1 MEGNRVRKR
10 KKTAVFFRVS
20 ACRIFKIKK
29 QKTKNEKKKKGKKV
43 KSKLIIKYN
52 RGKTSMQIQN
62 LRNRKRFSN
71 SNRDLSQSSVCY
83 NHILSCGYFSCEDK
97 RKKTNWNYK
106 EIYRNKL
113 LSCESWILK
122 KWLCSWLSLI
132 TFSRYNACNLTVLN
146 HGGSFSSHQLF
157 NNLESAIRI
166 SPLFAKMRT
175 NHVKLILNFETSVP
189 RKTRRKKNAFFPWQL

>member
-1 MEGNRVRKR
+1 MLYSYAYKKELTYIVELLEVFYLMKKEIRTTKIKDRVRAPEMEGNRVRKR

-29 QKTKNEKKKKGKKV
+29 KKTKNKKKKKGKKV

-97 RKKTNWNYK
+97 RKKTN
-106 EIYRNKL
+106 
-113 LSCESWILK
+113 
-122 KWLCSWLSLI
+122 
-132 TFSRYNACNLTVLN
+132 
-146 HGGSFSSHQLF
+146 
-157 NNLESAIRI
+157 
-166 SPLFAKMRT
+166 
-175 NHVKLILNFETSVP
+175 
-189 RKTRRKKNAFFPWQL
+189 

>member
-1 MEGNRVRKR
+1 MELLEVFYLMKKEIRTTKIKDRVRAPEMEGNRVRKR

-29 QKTKNEKKKKGKKV
+29 QKTKNKKKKKKGKKV

-83 NHILSCGYFSCEDK
+83 SHILSCGFFSCEDK
-97 RKKTNWNYK
+97 RKK
-106 EIYRNKL
+106 
-113 LSCESWILK
+113 
-122 KWLCSWLSLI
+122 
-132 TFSRYNACNLTVLN
+132 
-146 HGGSFSSHQLF
+146 
-157 NNLESAIRI
+157 
-166 SPLFAKMRT
+166 
-175 NHVKLILNFETSVP
+175 
-189 RKTRRKKNAFFPWQL
+189 

>member
-1 MEGNRVRKR
+1 MKKEIRTTKIKDRVRAPEMEGNRVRKR

-29 QKTKNEKKKKGKKV
+29 QKTKKKIGKKV

-71 SNRDLSQSSVCY
+71 NNRDLSQSSFCY

-97 RKKTNWNYK
+97 RKK
-106 EIYRNKL
+106 
-113 LSCESWILK
+113 
-122 KWLCSWLSLI
+122 
-132 TFSRYNACNLTVLN
+132 LT
-146 HGGSFSSHQLF
+146 
-157 NNLESAIRI
+157 
-166 SPLFAKMRT
+166 
-175 NHVKLILNFETSVP
+175 ET
-189 RKTRRKKNAFFPWQL
+189 TRRYLETNFFLANLGYHKMALFMTFLNNILSIQRVQLNCIESRWFVFFTAALQ